1 MIKLRDYQTQLIND
15 IGYEYTHGKRRVC
28 AVAPCGAG
36 KTITT
41 GWMASA
47 TSANNK
53 RVLFMVHRKE
63 LIEQTSETFTALNI
77 KHGIISSSSPKFY
90 DRPVQIASVQTLV
103 KRIGQISAPDFII
116 CDEAHHI
123 VANTYKKIIDSYPNA
138 LLLGVTAT
146 PERLGGK
153 GLGDIF
159 ESLVLGPTTKQLI
172 NTKNLCAYEYYAP
185 PSNFDGSKIRVKYG
199 EYVKE
204 DVLHELDNNTVIGDI
219 IQSYKKLANNKSAIV
234 YCVSRDHSKHIAQEF
249 NNAGITAMH
258 IDGETQK
265 MLREQ
270 AIREFKAGRVKI
282 LCNVDLISEGFDVP
296 AMGAVILARPTQS
309 LTLHIQ
315 QAMRSMRPDPN
326 SPDKTA
332 TIIDH
337 VGNVFRHGLPDD
349 DRDWSL
355 YTEKKK
361 KQVRMEIIKT
371 CGVCYQVFTGSNT
384 CPYCG
389 YKAVISRETMPEEK
403 AGELVKIEEIQRKK
417 EAKQQ
422 VGRARTIQELE
433 SIAIERGYS
442 LRWVDHI
449 AKAKNIPMNKQPHQ
463 GGDLNFRT

>member
-1 MIKLRDYQTQLIND
+1 MQLRDYQTQLIND
-15 IGYEYTHGKRRVC
+15 IGYEYSSGKRRVC

-41 GWMASA
+41 GWMAKA
-47 TSANNK
+47 TSVNNK

-63 LIEQTSETFTALNI
+63 LIEQTSETFTALGI
-77 KHGIISSSSPKFY
+77 KHGVISSSSPKLY
-90 DRPVQIASVQTLV
+90 ERPVQIASVQTLV
-103 KRIGQISAPDFII
+103 KRLDSMPAPDFII

-123 VANTYKKIIDSYPNA
+123 VANTYKKILDAYPDA

-172 NTKNLCAYEYYAP
+172 KTKNLCAYEYYAP
-185 PSNFDGSKIRVKYG
+185 PSNFDGAKIRVKYG

-204 DVLHELDNNTVIGDI
+204 DLLHELDNNTVIGDI
-219 IQSYKKLANNKSAIV
+219 IQSYKRLANGKSAIV

-258 IDGETQK
+258 IDGETHK
-265 MLREQ
+265 GLREQ
-270 AIREFKAGRVKI
+270 AIKEFKLGRIKI

-296 AMGAVILARPTQS
+296 AMEAVILARPTQS
-309 LTLHIQ
+309 LVLHIQ
-315 QAMRSMRPDPN
+315 QSMRSMRPDPK
-326 SPDKTA
+326 SLDKVA
-332 TIIDH
+332 IIIDH

-349 DRDWSL
+349 ERDWSL
-355 YTEKKK
+355 YTEKKPK
-361 KQVRMEIIKT
+361 AARNQIIKT
-371 CGVCYQVFTGSNT
+371 CGVCYQVFTGSNK

-389 YKAVISRETMPEEK
+389 YMAAVSRETMPEEK
-403 AGELVKIEEIQRKK
+403 AGELVKIAEVQRKK
-417 EAKQQ
+417 EARQQ
-422 VGRARTIQELE
+422 VGRAKTIKELE
-433 SIAIERGYS
+433 TIAIERGYS

-449 AKAKNIPMNKQPHQ
+449 AKAKGIPVGKS
-463 GGDLNFRT
+463 